1 MSTEINID
9 IRSDTVTRPC
19 PAMRKAMFEAQ
30 VGDDVYGDDP
40 SVNRLEAMVAEMT
53 GKQAALFLTS
63 GTQSNLTALLSH
75 CNRGDEYIAWMD
87 AHTYLYEAGGAA
99 VLGGIQPQP
108 IAFNEKGEIPL
119 EIIERLIKP
128 DDMHFA
134 KTRLLCLE
142 NTVGGKVV
150 TLSYMQSATDFAKSK
165 GLACHL
171 DGARAFNAAVKLD
184 IGISGIC
191 CYFDSVSL
199 CLSKGLGAPAG
210 SVLVGS
216 KVLIDRARRWRK
228 MLGGGM
234 RQTGFLAAAGQYALE
249 HNVNRLSE
257 DHARTH
263 ELGLALK
270 ALPGFKLEA
279 EPDTNMLFLDLEPDY
294 FRQLSTYLQESGVSL
309 SGQRWVI
316 HKDINDNDI
325 ERLISLC
332 QQFVADHG

>member
-1 MSTEINID
+1 MNTEINID

-19 PAMRKAMFEAQ
+19 PDMRQAMFDAQ

-40 SVNRLEAMVAEMT
+40 SVNRLEAMAAEMT

-75 CNRGDEYIAWMD
+75 CNRGDEYIAGMD
-87 AHTYLYEAGGAA
+87 AHTYLYEAGGGA

-119 EIIERLIKP
+119 EIIARMIKP

-150 TLSYMQSATDFAKSK
+150 SPAYMQSATDFARSK

-171 DGARAFNAAVKLD
+171 DGARAFNAAVKL
-184 IGISGIC
+184 GIEIRDIC
-191 CYFDSVSL
+191 CNFDSVSL

-216 KVLIDRARRWRK
+216 KDLIDRARRWRK

-249 HNVNRLSE
+249 HNVKRLGE
-257 DHARTH
+257 DHARTQ
-263 ELGLALK
+263 ELGMALSSI
-270 ALPGFKLEA
+270 AGFKLEA
-279 EPDTNMLFLDLEPDY
+279 KPDTNMLFLDLEPSY
-294 FRQLSTYLQESGVSL
+294 FKQLSDYLQANDVL
-309 SGQRWVI
+309 VTRQRWVI
-316 HKDINDNDI
+316 HKDINDSDI

-332 QQFVADHG
+332 QQFAVDHG

>member
-19 PAMRKAMFEAQ
+19 PAMRKAMFDAQ

-40 SVNRLEAMVAEMT
+40 SVNCLEAMAAEMT

-75 CNRGDEYIAWMD
+75 CNRGDEYIAGMD
-87 AHTYLYEAGGAA
+87 AHTYLYEAGGGA

-119 EIIERLIKP
+119 EVIERLIKP

-150 TLSYMQSATDFAKSK
+150 SPAYMQSATDYARSK

-184 IGISGIC
+184 IGISDIC

-216 KVLIDRARRWRK
+216 KALIDRARRWRK

-234 RQTGFLAAAGQYALE
+234 RQTGFLAAAGLYALE

-257 DHARTH
+257 DHARTQ
-263 ELGLALK
+263 ELGMALSSIS
-270 ALPGFKLEA
+270 GFKLEA
-279 EPDTNMLFLDLEPDY
+279 EPDTNMLFLDLEPGY
-294 FRQLSTYLQESGVSL
+294 FKQLSDYLQANDVL
-309 SGQRWVI
+309 VTGQRWVI
-316 HKDINDNDI
+316 HKDIDDNNI
-325 ERLISLC
+325 KTLIDLC
-332 QQFVADHG
+332 QQFAADHG